1 MGLSFFKSV
10 FSIQVI
16 LDCILSE
23 SSEPQWCKNRRQ
35 DTFYSDNLSS
45 VNTYG
50 AVKSSFV
57 GGQSFSSKSYRGHRT
72 LLQVSCKSAVCLKG
86 EHNLV
91 LVKSQINMT

>member
-23 SSEPQWCKNRRQ
+23 SSEPQWCKNRRE

-50 AVKSSFV
+50 VVKSSFV
-57 GGQSFSSKSYRGHRT
+57 GDQSF
-72 LLQVSCKSAVCLKG
+72 LQRATGDIELFCKLAA
-86 EHNLV
+86 
-91 LVKSQINMT
+91 SQLFALEENIIWC